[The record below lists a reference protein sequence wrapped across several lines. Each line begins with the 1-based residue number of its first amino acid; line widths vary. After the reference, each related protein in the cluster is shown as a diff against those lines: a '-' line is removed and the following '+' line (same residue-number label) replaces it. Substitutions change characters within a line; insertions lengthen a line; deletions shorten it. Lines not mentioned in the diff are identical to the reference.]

1 MTESATCSYQEG
13 APLPKPGFKEYDP
26 IDAGAIEAKFGRFSG
41 INHDTAADWINARH
55 SIIYFAENGQLLVYN
70 NGVYETCGEIII
82 KGSLNR
88 VFHGC
93 RKLNGKSLFTKND
106 INEIISRVKVEN
118 AQPLNIIDDIGPYVN
133 LENGYINLETLER
146 LPHTPDIPF
155 MNKCPVRYVDG
166 AECPEFLN
174 FIDQSLEKKYHDA
187 LWEWFGYNLWPNS
200 CAQKAMLFHGPKRT
214 GKGTTIR
221 VLEAMIGKNNC
232 SHVSLQELATNK
244 FKIAN
249 LFGKMANTYG
259 DLPKAMVIETGQF
272 KNLTGEDT
280 IEGEQKFKNPFN
292 FYNKAKM
299 TYSANDVPMLKEA
312 DDAFYGRWLIL
323 PYVNSC
329 YGRED
334 TSLTRR
340 LTSPE
345 ELSGVLNMALEGLD
359 RLKANGWHF
368 SHTLS
373 GSEVYERMSNPIVA
387 FLQDGYQASDISRIS
402 KTDLARDYG
411 EWAKKNRMPPMSS
424 MIEFNKRMKA
434 QNTIPVE
441 ESYYMVGDI
450 RVEGWVGIIKNLN

>member
-1 MTESATCSYQEG
+1 MSESATCTYCEG
-13 APLPKPGFKEYDP
+13 ATLPRPGLEEYDP
-26 IDAGAIEAKFGRFSG
+26 IEAGAIEAKFGKFSG
-41 INHDTAADWINARH
+41 INHDIAADWINNRH
-55 SIIYFAENGQLLVYN
+55 STIYFAENGQLLVYD
-70 NGVYETCGEIII
+70 NGVYQTCGEIII

-93 RKLNGKSLFTKND
+93 SKINGKSLLVKND
-106 INEIISRVKVEN
+106 ISEIIARVQVEN

-133 LENGYINLETLER
+133 LENGYINLETLE
-146 LPHTPDIPF
+146 LSEHTPDIPF
-155 MNKCPVRYVDG
+155 MNKCPVRFVDG
-166 AECPEFLN
+166 AECPEFMEFL
-174 FIDQSLEKKYHDA
+174 DQSLDKEYHPA
-187 LWEWFGYNLWPNS
+187 LEEWFGYNLWPDS

-214 GKGTTIR
+214 GKSTTIK

-323 PYVNSC
+323 PFANSC

-345 ELSGVLNMALEGLD
+345 ELSGVLNMALGGLD
-359 RLKANGWHF
+359 RLRSNGWHF
-368 SHTLS
+368 SSTLS

-387 FLQDGYQASDISRIS
+387 FLDGYQASDISRIS

-411 EWAKKNRMPPMSS
+411 EWAKGEGMPPMPS
-424 MIEFNKRMKA
+424 IIAFNKAMKA
-434 QNTIPVE
+434 QNVIPVE
-441 ESYYMVGDI
+441 ESYYIVGDV

>member
-13 APLPKPGFKEYDP
+13 APLSKLLYDR
-26 IDAGAIEAKFGRFSG
+26 IDTGAIESGCGRFSG
-41 INHDTAADWINARH
+41 INHDIAADWINNRH

-93 RKLNGKSLFTKND
+93 IKINGKSLLTKND
-106 INEIISRVKVEN
+106 ITEIIARVQVEN

-133 LENGYINLETLER
+133 LENGYINLETLE
-146 LPHTPDIPF
+146 LSEHTPDIPF
-155 MNKCPVRYVDG
+155 MNKCPVRFVDG
-166 AECPEFLN
+166 AECPEFMEFL
-174 FIDQSLEKKYHDA
+174 DQSLDKEYHPA
-187 LWEWFGYNLWPNS
+187 LKEWFGYNLWS
-200 CAQKAMLFHGPKRT
+200 DSRAQKAMLFHGPKRT
-214 GKGTTIR
+214 GKSTTIK

-299 TYSANDVPMLKEA
+299 TYSANDIPMLKEA

-323 PYVNSC
+323 PFVNSC

-359 RLKANGWHF
+359 RLRSNGWHF
-368 SHTLS
+368 SSTLKW
-373 GSEVYERMSNPIVA
+373 
-387 FLQDGYQASDISRIS
+387 L
-402 KTDLARDYG
+402 
-411 EWAKKNRMPPMSS
+411 
-424 MIEFNKRMKA
+424 
-434 QNTIPVE
+434 
-441 ESYYMVGDI
+441 
-450 RVEGWVGIIKNLN
+450 

>member
-1 MTESATCSYQEG
+1 MSESATCAYCQ
-13 APLPKPGFKEYDP
+13 LPKPEFKEYDP
-26 IDAGAIEAKFGRFSG
+26 IEAGAIPSCHDNFSG
-41 INHDTAADWINARH
+41 INHDIAADWINNLH

-70 NGVYETCGEIII
+70 NGVYQTCGEIII
-82 KGSLNR
+82 KGSLNK

-93 RKLNGKSLFTKND
+93 SKPNGKSILTKND
-106 INEIISRVKVEN
+106 INEIISRVQVEN
-118 AQPLNIIDDIGPYVN
+118 AQPLNIIDNIGPYLN
-133 LENGYINLETLER
+133 LENGYINLETLE
-146 LPHTPDIPF
+146 LSEHTPDIPF

-166 AECPEFLN
+166 AECQEFMEFL
-174 FIDQSLEKKYHDA
+174 DQSLEKEYHPA
-187 LWEWFGYNLWPNS
+187 LEEWFGYNLWS
-200 CAQKAMLFHGPKRT
+200 DSRAQKAMLFHGPKRT

-221 VLEAMIGKNNC
+221 VLESMVGSNNC

-280 IEGEQKFKNPFN
+280 IEGEQKFKTAFN

-334 TSLTRR
+334 VSLSER

-345 ELSGVLNMALEGLD
+345 ELSGVLNMALRGLD
-359 RLKANGWHF
+359 RLRSNGWHF

-441 ESYYMVGDI
+441 ESRYGPFGEQ
-450 RVEGWVGIIKNLN
+450 VEGWVGIIKNPT